1 MPIYESEQYSRDKL
15 FELRKKNRCQVC
27 GGRLNVF
34 LDPETHKAFL
44 ACWDWLRTRHNGI
57 VREASQYEQKGI
69 ESLNIKSRREIM
81 VNQFGETGV
90 ALERYHGVTSLTREE
105 AKEILLTVFPDAPE
119 VEMTRAV
126 LLCASYSLNPL
137 MGHVFL
143 IPFNK
148 GKPNESW
155 ATVIGIKAKRL
166 LASRKR
172 AFSFVDD
179 TPRLMTKEEQEKV
192 FGKVDGEHIVAI
204 TVLQD
209 PGTGAIAR
217 GYGKWGKGTTVYGT
231 DKGNSAENMA
241 FIRSES
247 QALDRL
253 CPGEMP
259 VGVGVVD
266 EQFVAPKGEVIEGA
280 AREVTDEPLIAEP
293 KSKEPEESKKPT
305 PPKVTPLSA
314 EAPGKEPVSNTIE
327 ALKETMKLCNWT
339 AQDLGQFC
347 VNEKKWK
354 IKEYKDLT
362 PEQIKELIED
372 IKKNPK

>member
-1 MPIYESEQYSRDKL
+1 M
-15 FELRKKNRCQVC
+15 
-27 GGRLNVF
+27 LNVF
-34 LDPETHKAFL
+34 LDFDKGKAFL
-44 ACWDWLRTRHNGI
+44 ACNDWHRTHHEGI

-81 VNQFGETGV
+81 VNQFGKERTV
-90 ALERYHGVTSLTREE
+90 ALERYHGVTSLTKGEV
-105 AKEILLTVFPDAPE
+105 KEILMTVFPDAPE

-179 TPRLMTKEEQEKV
+179 TPRIMTKEEQEKV

-209 PGTGAIAR
+209 PATGAIAR

-266 EQFVAPKGEVIEGA
+266 EQFVASKGEVIEGEA
-280 AREVTDEPLIAEP
+280 TEVVDEPLIAGP
-293 KSKEPEESKKPT
+293 QPQKSKGPAPKTT
-305 PPKVTPLSA
+305 PPSA
-314 EAPGKEPVSNTIE
+314 ESHAEEPTSNSNTVE
-327 ALKETMKLCNWT
+327 ALKETMAECNWS

-347 VNEKKWK
+347 VNEKGWK
-354 IKEYKDLT
+354 IREYSDLT
-362 PEQIKELIED
+362 SEQISELIED